1 MSASNI
7 RAIVLHCHEDM
18 QKGSLSKVLLLV
30 VVIHSDME
38 IMSGLPRPR
47 TTPAGMAGCKHHL
60 TTTLRNTKA
69 VAGHESRHVS

>member
-1 MSASNI
+1 M
-7 RAIVLHCHEDM
+7 
-18 QKGSLSKVLLLV
+18 V

-60 TTTLRNTKA
+60 TTTQPVRGGFGGRARITSRLLRSEKRRGILCVNTATKMGNA
-69 VAGHESRHVS
+69 EV